1 MGSDSLRFSQA
12 VGPEDVGPALRDA
25 LIGCWAEV
33 SNAGGAVGF
42 PFPPVRAADVA
53 PALDAIVAELDPETS
68 RLVMALDGDELVGWL
83 VLRRD
88 RFALIS
94 HWGMVHRVQSRP
106 DRRGVGIGRALMG
119 EARRVARDEMGLEQL
134 RLAARAGMGL
144 ETFYERLGWK
154 EIGRWPGA
162 LRLSPDDDRDEILM
176 FLEL

>member
-106 DRRGVGIGRALMG
+106 DRRGEGIGRALMG

-154 EIGRWPGA
+154 EIDRWLGA